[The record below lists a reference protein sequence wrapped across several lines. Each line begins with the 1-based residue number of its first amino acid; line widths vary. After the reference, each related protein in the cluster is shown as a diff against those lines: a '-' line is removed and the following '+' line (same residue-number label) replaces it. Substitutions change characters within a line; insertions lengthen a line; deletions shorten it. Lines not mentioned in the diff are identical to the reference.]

1 MKKIT
6 NWIKKVLGGK
16 KSTGETAKPVEGK
29 AKGQASGARSEKGG
43 DREPGSGKAR
53 TEVRRVSVPG
63 GERREGEARGERRSR
78 EGGERDGERRREG
91 GERRGGN
98 RDRRQERGG
107 RDGGERGRRH
117 DRGGEERGGE
127 PQSFES
133 RGGARRSRGGSRMES
148 SQGNPG
154 MDDPAHW
161 TAEETGGVEIPA
173 DYPFAELGLA
183 EPMIKAVLAM
193 GYQTPTSIQAQ
204 AIPAVLE
211 GRDVVGASQTGTG
224 KTAAFALP
232 ILSKLG
238 GHGTAPRCLVLE
250 PTRELAAQVEE
261 SMISFS
267 RYTDLRVA
275 LLHGGVGYGN
285 QQEVLQRGVDI
296 LVATP
301 GRLLDFM
308 ERGVVSL
315 DSIDFLVL
323 DEVDRMLDMGFLP
336 DVRRIVDKCRVPRQT
351 LFFSATMPP
360 QIETLASFAVKDPI
374 RIEVG
379 LRFSPAETITH
390 AFYPVASE
398 QREALLLALLKATDY
413 HSVMIFTRTKAEADR
428 VHELLNRDPEHK
440 ATVMHSDIKQSD
452 RTKALQ
458 GFRSGEFDIIVATD
472 VAARGLDISDVTHV
486 INFRVPENPEDYV
499 HRIGR
504 TGRASKEGDAFTIL
518 SGDEVDYAKS
528 VEHLIGAKI
537 ERKKLEGFDYIY
549 TALLD
554 DDLPKNAKAFR
565 RALGRTSMGGKK
577 KKGR

>member
-16 KSTGETAKPVEGK
+16 KSAVEAAKPVEGK
-29 AKGQASGARSEKGG
+29 AKEHTPRTREGKKEE
-43 DREPGSGKAR
+43 REPRVGKAGGG
-53 TEVRRVSVPG
+53 VRRVSVPG
-63 GERREGEARGERRSR
+63 GERREGEPRGERRDR
-78 EGGERDGERRREG
+78 ERGERGGERRREG
-91 GERRGGN
+91 GDRRGGN
-98 RDRRQERGG
+98 RERRH
-107 RDGGERGRRH
+107 ERGREEEGGEKGKFEG
-117 DRGGEERGGE
+117 RGGPRRG
-127 PQSFES
+127 
-133 RGGARRSRGGSRMES
+133 RGASRMEAS
-148 SQGNPG
+148 HGNPG
-154 MDDPAHW
+154 MADPAHW
-161 TAEETGGVEIPA
+161 TAEDAGGVEIPA

-183 EPMIKAVLAM
+183 APMVKAVLAM

-238 GHGTAPRCLVLE
+238 GHGAAPRCLVLE

-308 ERGVVSL
+308 ERGVVNL

-336 DVRRIVDKCRVPRQT
+336 DVRRIVEKCRVPRQT

-528 VEHLIGAKI
+528 VERLIGAKI
-537 ERKKLEGFDYIY
+537 ERKKLDGFDYIY

-554 DDLPKNAKAFR
+554 DDLPKDAKAFR
-565 RALGRTSMGGKK
+565 RALGRTAIGGKK